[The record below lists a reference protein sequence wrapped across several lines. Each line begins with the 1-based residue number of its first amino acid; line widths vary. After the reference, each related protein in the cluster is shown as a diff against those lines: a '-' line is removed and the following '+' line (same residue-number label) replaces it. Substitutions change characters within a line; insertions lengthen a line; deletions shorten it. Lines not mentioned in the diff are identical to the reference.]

1 MSHVTIEE
9 AGAPGRSPLA
19 RFIPDART
27 LRDLCL
33 GGAAGLLTWEVFARV
48 ITPEIIGGPLEPAAL
63 IVSLFQNLCGIDP
76 GRPAA
81 EALHY
86 VTGIALYPLAYW
98 VLTRLTVSLGPTAD
112 GVIWGVITWVL
123 ALGLFASLAGLP
135 IMLNF
140 IPLSWMSLVGHT
152 LYAMVAVT
160 LYFELRGFGRRT
172 GSTVT
177 P

>member
-1 MSHVTIEE
+1 MSNVTAERT
-9 AGAPGRSPLA
+9 GALDALLA
-19 RFIPDART
+19 RLIPDART

-33 GGAAGLLTWEVFARV
+33 GGAAGLLTWELFARV
-48 ITPEIIGGPLEPAAL
+48 VTPEVIGGPLEPAAL
-63 IVSLFQNLCGIDP
+63 IISLFQNLFGFDP

-86 VTGIALYPLAYW
+86 ATGVALYPLAYW
-98 VLTRLTVSLGPTAD
+98 VLTRVTLSLGPTAD
-112 GVIWGVITWVL
+112 GVVWGIATWIL

-135 IMLNF
+135 FMLGY
-140 IPLSWMSLVGHT
+140 IPLSWMSLVGHM

-160 LYFELRGFGRRT
+160 LFFELRGFGRGRDAA
-172 GSTVT
+172 VT